1 MPETAAQSPDL
12 ATDEGLRAACAMIGP
27 RDTSEWVQ
35 DLARTIQMV
44 RSASEEERAERAF
57 QERLWEHNHVA
68 SPGQGQISV
77 TRALDADDFRKWLA
91 TASAE
96 PLPESREHRV
106 RALTALY
113 AGLQDR
119 IRGYV
124 DRIPHLKMFRVIAA
138 LYPEA
143 MTTIADRHKVQ
154 ELAKRMG
161 AGRGLVTIEQ
171 HVWVRERLDG
181 LLGEASRDA
190 IPLAERMSL
199 PWMLYERFVQESEP
213 SPVPPLP
220 EPPPPAPPSAVSY
233 WWLNANPTMW
243 DLEATPVGEMQ
254 TYTSHNEKGNKRQK
268 YRYFQ
273 EVKPGDVI
281 IGYVTSPQKEVV
293 ALCRITKGLHG
304 TTEGESIEFEK
315 TERLGNPIPY
325 STLQGHPELAE
336 CEPIVSN
343 QGSLFRLT
351 EVEFEIIRV
360 LIDEA
365 NPPAPPPPK
374 PYTKQMA
381 MDGLFMTGQQF
392 EDMLGALRERKNLVL
407 QGAPGVGK
415 TFVAKRLAYAL
426 IGLESPQ
433 QVEMIQFHQSYA
445 YEDFIQGF
453 RPTPKGNFDLKPG
466 VFYQF
471 CRRAQRDEAQRKPYV
486 FIIDEINRGNLS
498 KIFGE
503 LMLLI
508 EADKRGKHYAIP
520 LAYASDADDRFYI
533 PDNLYFIGTMNTA
546 DRSLALVDYALRR
559 RFRFITLRPEYKA
572 KAFTAWLDATGVA
585 PGLVQKIVE
594 RMDALNEAIT
604 KDTKNLGAGY
614 QIGHSYF
621 CPTGHGQPDEDWYR
635 RVVESEIIPMIEE
648 YWFDDDD
655 RVKKLRSM
663 LLA

>member
-1 MPETAAQSPDL
+1 LSADGKNTAYGAASGVEAVPADFLTYGEWLRQMTDAFGNDYPAISRAAHVFSTKLHPGTLRYWVMALGENADYWDECYEGGFAAMGWSDTGDL
-12 ATDEGLRAACAMIGP
+12 RGFTDKEGLRLKLVELHPGGTKKTNDALACWQFANDMHTGDVVFSKRGLSAVLGHGVVMGDYEFDTARPHFKHVRRVDWKTTGQWAMPDGIKLP
-27 RDTSEWVQ
+27 MKTLTD
-35 DLARTIQMV
+35 
-44 RSASEEERAERAF
+44 
-57 QERLWEHNHVA
+57 
-68 SPGQGQISV
+68 V
-77 TRALDADDFRKWLA
+77 T
-91 TASAE
+91 
-96 PLPESREHRV
+96 P
-106 RALTALY
+106 
-113 AGLQDR
+113 
-119 IRGYV
+119 
-124 DRIPHLKMFRVIAA
+124 
-138 LYPEA
+138 YPELVQ
-143 MTTIADRHKVQ
+143 TIIKTIG
-154 ELAKRMG
+154 G
-161 AGRGLVTIEQ
+161 A
-171 HVWVRERLDG
+171 
-181 LLGEASRDA
+181 
-190 IPLAERMSL
+190 
-199 PWMLYERFVQESEP
+199 
-213 SPVPPLP
+213 
-220 EPPPPAPPSAVSY
+220 PPPPPPDPPPSAVSY

-351 EVEFEIIRV
+351 EVEFDIIRV

-381 MDGLFMTGQQF
+381 MDGLFMPGQQF